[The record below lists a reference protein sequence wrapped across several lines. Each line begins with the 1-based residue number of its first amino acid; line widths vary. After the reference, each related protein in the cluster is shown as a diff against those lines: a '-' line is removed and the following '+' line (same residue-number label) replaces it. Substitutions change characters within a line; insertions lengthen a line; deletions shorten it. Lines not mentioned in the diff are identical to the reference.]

1 MSTDQVITIY
11 PSDIE
16 AARDAAIKIAPKD
29 VKGYSAF
36 RINLE
41 SKKQNKV
48 GNTTYIPFEVN
59 LGERGWQKVIIKIVN
74 NKHVGKINDLEARI
88 KGGVQDCAVLFKGT
102 DTYERTK
109 TDPKTGAKI
118 KIIENYGAVKEYI
131 CDTFMAHVR
140 KYQAKGQFFSQTA
153 KVIPNVKRTKEVKN
167 PKTGEIKIEPIVPA
181 NINVGISFV
190 DGTSTEAKKI
200 RTTKFKTVILDA
212 TKEKKTVKP
221 GEFPFEAATV
231 EIKIKGDDGSVAS
244 IFEPINNGNIHQ
256 FLRGG
261 SLITGFDDMSDVCI
275 SQGGISLPSK
285 LSVAIVR
292 QATMARVN
300 ANNFNDDDYASI
312 KGATAVVEEPA
323 TEALVVGKDD
333 DGDFATARTG
343 TANAAEF
350 DGDDF
355 TPDAPT
361 EDLDF

>member
-1 MSTDQVITIY
+1 MSSDQVVTIY

-16 AARDAAIKIAPKD
+16 AAREAAIKASPKD

-74 NKHVGKINDLEARI
+74 MKHVGKINDLEARI
-88 KGGVQDCAVLFKGT
+88 KGGVQDCAVLFKGN

-109 TDPKTGAKI
+109 TDPKTGVKT
-118 KIIENYGAVKEYI
+118 KVIENYGAVKEYI
-131 CDTFMAHVR
+131 CDTFMAHIK
-140 KYQAKGQFFSQTA
+140 KYQSKGQFFSQSA
-153 KVIPNVKRTKEVKN
+153 KIIPNVKRTKEVKN
-167 PKTGEIKIEPIVPA
+167 PKTGEIKIEPIVPS
-181 NINVGISFV
+181 NINVAISFV
-190 DGTSTEAKKI
+190 DGTSPEDKKN
-200 RTTKFKTVILDA
+200 RKTKFKTMILDA
-212 TKEKKTVKP
+212 TKEKKSVKS
-221 GEFPFEAATV
+221 GEFPFEPAMV
-231 EIKIKGDDGSVAS
+231 EIKIKGDDGSVATVY
-244 IFEPINNGNIHQ
+244 EPITNGNIHQ

-275 SQGGISLPSK
+275 SQSGISLPSK

-312 KGATAVVEEPA
+312 KGATSPVEEPA
-323 TEALVVGKDD
+323 SASDSTSKGNDT
-333 DGDFATARTG
+333 DFAAAGTETAS
-343 TANAAEF
+343 AAEF
-350 DGDDF
+350 GGDDF
-355 TPDAPT
+355 TPNAPT
-361 EDLDF
+361 DDLDF